1 MTERAA
7 QRAAPPAAPGIAP
20 PRVAVLGAMA
30 LVSVLAA
37 GAAGMASWRN
47 GLGALDARLEDRL
60 SITAHGLGSEVERL
74 RHLPRVLGEDP
85 RLWAALDRPGD
96 ASAVAAANGY
106 LQRMRDLTGA
116 DEVYL
121 VAPSGLTLAASNW
134 NEPGSFVGMN
144 YSFRPYFL
152 QAMRQGAAHY
162 YAIGVTTGRPGA
174 FLSARLGPAD
184 APGGVAVVKMDLGGM
199 EAAWS
204 RAGELAAVADAD
216 GVVFLSSVP
225 GWRFRPLAPLDPQRL
240 DRIAQEQRYAGLSL
254 AEAEPLPVEDR
265 VMSRAGQGQVR
276 LGFGMVPG
284 TDWRLLQALPM
295 AEARTQALLV
305 AAVTAA
311 AGFLLSAFALV
322 VMQRRQILRLRLVEA
337 DRLEARVEERTR
349 ELAAEVEERRR
360 AEAELRRTQESL
372 IHSAKLAV
380 LGRMSAAIVHEV
392 GQSLSALDNNLA
404 AAELHGA
411 RGAADRLAPALGRS
425 RSMLRRLQGVVARLR
440 GFGSRQVPVALGPVG
455 LEPVLTV
462 AAELV
467 QPRARELGARLDL
480 PRAALPAVQGD
491 GPRLEQVLT
500 NLMLN
505 ALEATARADRP
516 RRVVVAVAGGPDA
529 VEITITDTGPGIPP
543 ELLDDVMEP
552 FVTTRTGEGLGLGL
566 YIVQSLLEQ
575 MQGSLRFGTDA
586 TGTTATVRLPVALAR
601 GRAA

>member
-152 QAMRQGAAHY
+152 QAMQQGAAHY

-276 LGFGMVPG
+276 LGFGRVPG

-311 AGFLLSAFALV
+311 AGFLLSAFALA

-516 RRVVVAVAGGPDA
+516 RRVVVAVAGGSDA

-586 TGTTATVRLPVALAR
+586 TGTTATVRLPVALAN

>member
-152 QAMRQGAAHY
+152 QAMQQGAAHY

-276 LGFGMVPG
+276 LGFGTVPG

-311 AGFLLSAFALV
+311 AGFLLSAFALA

-516 RRVVVAVAGGPDA
+516 RRVVVAVAGGSDA

-586 TGTTATVRLPVALAR
+586 TGTTATVRLPVALAK

>member
-152 QAMRQGAAHY
+152 QAMQQGAAHY

-276 LGFGMVPG
+276 LGFGRVPG

-311 AGFLLSAFALV
+311 AGFLLSAFALA

-516 RRVVVAVAGGPDA
+516 RRVVVAVAGGSDA

-586 TGTTATVRLPVALAR
+586 TGTTATVRLPVALAK